1 LGIASHFVLPDHR
14 IPNPYSHMPVADFY
28 TASTILNN
36 GLKSL
41 MLQWQ
46 ITCDQWHDEASA
58 RYGRDHIE
66 PLPLK
71 FRILLDSCARLSET
85 LQRAEVDCQ

>member
-1 LGIASHFVLPDHR
+1 
-14 IPNPYSHMPVADFY
+14 MPVADFH

-36 GLKSL
+36 GLKTLL
-41 MLQWQ
+41 MQWT
-46 ITCDQWHDEASA
+46 ITTDQWHDTASE

-71 FRILLDSCARLSET
+71 IRVLLDSCARLSET